1 TPCFLAR
8 RRAGRLAGAVPLYAK
23 SHSRGEYVFD
33 YAWADAYARNGLPY
47 YPKLLSAVPF
57 TPVGGARLL
66 AHTHA
71 DRLLLARGL
80 IQLARQFEVSSLHVL
95 FPSDDDLLAL
105 REAGYLIRA
114 GVQFHWRNAGYAGFD
129 DFLAAF
135 SHDKR
140 KKIRQD
146 RKKVAAE
153 RVSFRWLRGADID
166 AAALD
171 FFYQCYRHT
180 YLAHG
185 NPPYLNLEFFRQL
198 HAEMPDALVLILAEQ
213 DGQPVAAALNLQA
226 DGVLYGRYW
235 GARRYIPGLHF
246 ETCYLQSIEYCI
258 AHGQASFEGGAQGE
272 HKMARGLLPTP
283 TWSAHWIADRQS
295 GPQIRKFG
303 SEAQRSF
310 YLPRICRGEAF
321 FCIGMSEP
329 NSGSDLASVGTRA
342 TRRADGGWTLSGR
355 KIWTTNA
362 QHCHYMIAL
371 VRTSGTPQDRN
382 QGLSQF
388 IVDLSLPGVTVR
400 PISDLAGDAHFSEV
414 FFDDV
419 QLSDEALIGQEGSGW
434 EQVTAELAFERSG
447 PERIYSSMVLLDG
460 WIQWLRGRGDVSQTA
475 AVGRYATHLAA
486 LRNLSLSVACR
497 RREPGRG
504 GRPGQGT
511 AREDRCAHDG
521 VQEGADR
528 SRR

>member
-1 TPCFLAR
+1 MSALIDRFELAELPARAQAFRQDVQAFLKAELPPLPAD
-8 RRAGRLAGAVPLYAK
+8 RRARSWMGFDAGFSRKLAARGWVGVTLPRAYGGAEMDAFSRFVLIEELLCAGA
-23 SHSRGEYVFD
+23 
-33 YAWADAYARNGLPY
+33 
-47 YPKLLSAVPF
+47 
-57 TPVGGARLL
+57 PV
-66 AHTHA
+66 
-71 DRLLLARGL
+71 
-80 IQLARQFEVSSLHVL
+80 
-95 FPSDDDLLAL
+95 
-105 REAGYLIRA
+105 
-114 GVQFHWRNAGYAGFD
+114 
-129 DFLAAF
+129 
-135 SHDKR
+135 
-140 KKIRQD
+140 
-146 RKKVAAE
+146 
-153 RVSFRWLRGADID
+153 
-166 AAALD
+166 
-171 FFYQCYRHT
+171 
-180 YLAHG
+180 
-185 NPPYLNLEFFRQL
+185 
-198 HAEMPDALVLILAEQ
+198 
-213 DGQPVAAALNLQA
+213 
-226 DGVLYGRYW
+226 
-235 GARRYIPGLHF
+235 
-246 ETCYLQSIEYCI
+246 
-258 AHGQASFEGGAQGE
+258 
-272 HKMARGLLPTP
+272 
-283 TWSAHWIADRQS
+283 SAHWIADRQS

-460 WIQWLRGRGDVSQTA
+460 WSQWLRGRGDVSQTA

-511 AREDRCAHDG
+511 GHHLRTGNTGCHRGGAGLGSGRRYRRRIAAHLRLCEPGVSHLLAAGRHARDPARHDRARPG
-521 VQEGADR
+521 PALKAMEQNRNV
-528 SRR
+528 

>member
-1 TPCFLAR
+1 MIVSALIDRFELAELPARAQAFRQDVQAFLKAELPPLPAD
-8 RRAGRLAGAVPLYAK
+8 RRARSWMGFDAGFSRKLAARGWVGVTLPRAYGGAEMDAFSRFVLIEELLCAGA
-23 SHSRGEYVFD
+23 
-33 YAWADAYARNGLPY
+33 
-47 YPKLLSAVPF
+47 
-57 TPVGGARLL
+57 PV
-66 AHTHA
+66 
-71 DRLLLARGL
+71 
-80 IQLARQFEVSSLHVL
+80 
-95 FPSDDDLLAL
+95 
-105 REAGYLIRA
+105 
-114 GVQFHWRNAGYAGFD
+114 
-129 DFLAAF
+129 
-135 SHDKR
+135 
-140 KKIRQD
+140 
-146 RKKVAAE
+146 
-153 RVSFRWLRGADID
+153 
-166 AAALD
+166 
-171 FFYQCYRHT
+171 
-180 YLAHG
+180 
-185 NPPYLNLEFFRQL
+185 
-198 HAEMPDALVLILAEQ
+198 
-213 DGQPVAAALNLQA
+213 
-226 DGVLYGRYW
+226 
-235 GARRYIPGLHF
+235 
-246 ETCYLQSIEYCI
+246 
-258 AHGQASFEGGAQGE
+258 
-272 HKMARGLLPTP
+272 
-283 TWSAHWIADRQS
+283 SAHWIADRQS

-400 PISDLAGDAHFSEV
+400 PIADLAGDAHFSEV

-486 LRNLSLSVACR
+486 LRNLSLSVTAR
-497 RREPGRG
+497 LAAGESPVVEAALVKELGTTFEQEIPAAIEAALGSDPGADIDAELLRTCAYVNQVCPTYSLRG
-504 GRPGQGT
+504 GTREILRGMI
-511 AREDRCAHDG
+511 ARGLGLR
-521 VQEGADR
+521 
-528 SRR
+528 